1 MSTTIDYFFNHAKPL
16 DELASELRLWIGSDL
31 QLHSKPLKRRC
42 GNYFTASRCAC
53 LPHVITVLCRCTNQA
68 RRLQVKIKHLI
79 RVGNSKALII
89 DQPFLEMLDIDDQT
103 PLKMSVEGRKLV
115 FEPVSAEEVEKRI
128 NKAADKVE
136 KRFGRMFKRLA
147 E

>member
-1 MSTTIDYFFNHAKPL
+1 M
-16 DELASELRLWIGSDL
+16 
-31 QLHSKPLKRRC
+31 
-42 GNYFTASRCAC
+42 
-53 LPHVITVLCRCTNQA
+53 
-68 RRLQVKIKHLI
+68 KIKHLI

-103 PLKMSVEGRKLV
+103 PLKMSVDGRKLV
-115 FEPVSAEEVEKRI
+115 FEPVSEEEVEKRL

-136 KRFGRMFKRLA
+136 KRFGRMFKKLA